1 MIDAMNQAARIIG
14 QGGTIAYPTDT
25 IWGIGCDATQPMAV
39 EKIYQI
45 KRRSD
50 RKSML
55 VLMNDP
61 GMLHHYLHRVP
72 EQAIKLIMSAEKPTT
87 IIYPGSKNFA
97 ANLPAED
104 GSIGIRITSDP
115 FCVQLIQM
123 IGKPIVS
130 TSANISGQS
139 PPKTFL
145 EISDEILRQV
155 DYVVPWRQKE
165 RKPAAAS
172 SIIRLDENGET
183 TMIRP

>member
-1 MIDAMNQAARIIG
+1 MIDALNQAARIIG
-14 QGGTIAYPTDT
+14 EGGTIVYPTDT
-25 IWGIGCDATQPMAV
+25 IWGIGCDATDSRAV

-61 GMLHHYLHRVP
+61 EMLRHYLHRIP
-72 EQAIKLIMSAEKPTT
+72 EEAAKLIRGAEKPTT

-97 ANLPAED
+97 ENLPAED
-104 GSIGIRITSDP
+104 NSIGIRITSDP
-115 FCVQLIQM
+115 FCSQLIQM

-130 TSANISGQS
+130 TSANISGQI
-139 PPKTFL
+139 PPKTFR

-155 DYVVPWRQKE
+155 DYVVPWKQKE
-165 RKPAAAS
+165 RKPAAPS
-172 SIIRLDENGET
+172 SIIRLDENGKT
-183 TMIRP
+183 TIIRP